1 VIPSPRETS
10 PDQYDINNY
19 SVPIIDVTPVN
30 EHKFVDQAN
39 QSTVIVPSGND
50 HGVTNVP
57 SNIVASGSE
66 LGVSGY
72 GARRGG
78 KMSAYRLKKKGMR
91 DQEYG
96 KFGVVQNRGKLRSG
110 YGQDVDESFQSFGNS
125 ESFTNRYIANDPSQ
139 M

>member
-1 VIPSPRETS
+1 
-10 PDQYDINNY
+10 
-19 SVPIIDVTPVN
+19 
-30 EHKFVDQAN
+30 
-39 QSTVIVPSGND
+39 
-50 HGVTNVP
+50 
-57 SNIVASGSE
+57 
-66 LGVSGY
+66 
-72 GARRGG
+72 
-78 KMSAYRLKKKGMR
+78 MSAYRLKKKGMR